1 MKAGLLAS
9 VMLALVVAA
18 CGEIPYR
25 KAGFEQYPECRAIYD
40 RHDDITPGNKNV
52 TDADRNSRCWLRSH
66 EERNEYDLLT
76 VEFDDQGWVQGSSDL
91 GRPAKSDYLD
101 QFFGQLEQIYRAN
114 QKNGLS
120 LVLFIHGWHH
130 NADARDKNVTEFRL
144 LLRDLAIFEGG
155 RQLSERNA
163 EGSGPRAVGIYVGW
177 RGESITVPIV
187 NTVTFWERKNSA
199 ERVAQGSVRE
209 LFARLDFFRDTAR
222 PNGKRNVRLLTI
234 GHSFGGLITFE
245 ALSNEF
251 LRAAVRREGGYVS
264 RVGDVVVIVNPA
276 VEGAR
281 YEPLMVAGQRMRDMK
296 DNQLPVVVVATS
308 AADSATGFFFPLA
321 RRVST
326 LLESTPGP
334 EGDAIVKAVGHNERY
349 ITHKLSLCGAGDKE
363 DCAAACPAPR
373 LKERKST
380 KAMSSPDRDDYSS
393 KLTQDMAAEVA
404 LMRVIGDKG
413 FKGRKYL
420 CSGMRLEPTANQV
433 PEQNPFWVVSTTG
446 DIMSGHNDIF
456 NPKFVSFI
464 RQMYL
469 GFIAERSK

>member
-9 VMLALVVAA
+9 VMLALGLAA

-25 KAGFEQYPECRAIYD
+25 KAGFEQLPECRAIYD
-40 RHDDITPGNKNV
+40 RHDDITPDNKNV
-52 TDADRNSRCWLRSH
+52 ADADRSSRCWLRSR
-66 EERNEYDLLT
+66 EERDEYDLLT

-91 GRPAKSDYLD
+91 SRPAQSDYLD
-101 QFFGQLEQIYRAN
+101 QFFGQLDEIYRAN

-130 NADARDKNVTEFRL
+130 NADAKDENVTQFRL
-144 LLRDLAIFEGG
+144 LLRDLAIFERG
-155 RQLSERNA
+155 RQLSERGA
-163 EGSGPRAVGIYVGW
+163 EGSGPRVVGFYVGW
-177 RGESITVPIV
+177 RGESITLPIV

-199 ERVAQGSVRE
+199 ARVAQGSVRE
-209 LFARLDFFRDTAR
+209 LFARLDFFRDRT
-222 PNGKRNVRLLTI
+222 RNVRLLTI

-251 LRAAVRREGGYVS
+251 LRAAVRSGGGYVS

-281 YEPLMVAGQRMRDMK
+281 YEPLMVAGQRMSGLK
-296 DNQLPVVVVATS
+296 DNQLPVVIVATS
-308 AADSATGFFFPLA
+308 SADSATGFFFPLA

-349 ITHKLSLCGAGDKE
+349 ITHKLSLCGTQDKE

-373 LKERKST
+373 LKERQSV
-380 KAMSSPDRDDYSS
+380 KAMSSTDQDDYSS
-393 KLTQDMAAEVA
+393 KLRQDMAAEVA

-420 CSGMRLEPTANQV
+420 CGGMRLEPTAKQV

-469 GFIAERSK
+469 GFIAERSQ

>member
-52 TDADRNSRCWLRSH
+52 TDADRGSRCWLRSH

-101 QFFGQLEQIYRAN
+101 QFFRQLEQIYRAN

-155 RQLSERNA
+155 RPLSERNA

-187 NTVTFWERKNSA
+187 NTVTFWERKNTA

-209 LFARLDFFRDTAR
+209 LFARLDFFRDGAR
-222 PNGKRNVRLLTI
+222 ADGKRNVRLLTI
-234 GHSFGGLITFE
+234 GHSFGGLVTFE
-245 ALSNEF
+245 ALSSDF
-251 LRAAVRREGGYVS
+251 LRAAVRSGSGYVS

-276 VEGAR
+276 IEGAR
-281 YEPLMVAGQRMRDMK
+281 YEPLMVAGQRMSGLK
-296 DNQLPVVVVATS
+296 DNQLPVVILATS
-308 AADSATGFFFPLA
+308 TADSATGFFFPLA
-321 RRVST
+321 RNVST

-334 EGDAIVKAVGHNERY
+334 EGDSIVKAVGHNERY
-349 ITHKLSLCGAGDKE
+349 ITHKLSLCEKEDK

-373 LKERKST
+373 TKQRQSVKALSST
-380 KAMSSPDRDDYSS
+380 DQDDYSS
-393 KLTQDMAAEVA
+393 KLRQDMAAEVA

-413 FKGRKYL
+413 FKGRRYL

-469 GFIAERSK
+469 GFITERSK

>member
-9 VMLALVVAA
+9 VMLALGLAA

-52 TDADRNSRCWLRSH
+52 TDADRGSRCWLRSH

-187 NTVTFWERKNSA
+187 NTVTFWERKNTA

-209 LFARLDFFRDTAR
+209 LFARLDFFRDRAR
-222 PNGKRNVRLLTI
+222 ADGKRNVRLLTI
-234 GHSFGGLITFE
+234 GHSFGGLVTFE
-245 ALSNEF
+245 ALSSDF
-251 LRAAVRREGGYVS
+251 LRAAVRSGGGYVS

-281 YEPLMVAGQRMRDMK
+281 YEPLMVAGQRLSGLK
-296 DNQLPVVVVATS
+296 DNQLPVVILATS
-308 AADSATGFFFPLA
+308 TADSATGFFFPLA
-321 RRVST
+321 RNVST

-334 EGDAIVKAVGHNERY
+334 EGDSIVKAVGHNERY
-349 ITHKLSLCGAGDKE
+349 ITHKLSLCENEDK

-373 LKERKST
+373 TKVRQSV
-380 KAMSSPDRDDYSS
+380 KAMSGTDQDDYSS
-393 KLTQDMAAEVA
+393 KLRQDMAAEVA

-413 FKGRKYL
+413 FKGKQYL
-420 CSGMRLEPTANQV
+420 CNGLRLEPTAIQV

-469 GFIAERSK
+469 GFIAERSR